1 MLITIRNYNN
11 NKYKTKIQI
20 TFNDKLFP
28 PLKWIRNKFVLLF
41 VFIINWIVP
50 SKIWDQNRSSI

>member
-28 PLKWIRNKFVLLF
+28 PLK
-41 VFIINWIVP
+41 
-50 SKIWDQNRSSI
+50 

>member
-20 TFNDKLFP
+20 TFNDKLFS